1 MKKAVDRKPYVA
13 GIFYPSDRAALVNE
27 IESLF
32 RSKLGP
38 GEIPSISVEGP
49 RNILGLISPH
59 AGYTYSGAI
68 AAHGYY
74 HLALDGLPETIIL
87 IGPNHTG
94 LGSAISVYPSG
105 KWYTPLGEV
114 YVNEELV
121 DMIVEASPLLD
132 ADTLAHKY
140 EHSIEVQIPFL
151 QYIYG
156 KVNKTFKIIPIVM
169 MYQSWA
175 GVEAL
180 GEALVKVLK
189 GLNKAEYL
197 LVASTDYSHYVPAY
211 VAKKKDSLTFPL
223 IEELNASR
231 LIETV
236 YSEDISMCGY
246 GPVATLLY
254 VASKLGACKGILL
267 KYANSGDVTGDY
279 TSVVG
284 YASFK
289 IIWQC

>member
-1 MKKAVDRKPYVA
+1 MRKVVDRKPYVA
-13 GIFYPSDRAALVNE
+13 GIFYPSDKVALINE

-32 RSKLGP
+32 KSRLGP
-38 GEIPSISVEGP
+38 GEVPPVSIEGP

-74 HLALDGLPETIIL
+74 HLALDGLPETVVL

-94 LGSAISVYPSG
+94 LGGAISVYPGG
-105 KWYTPLGEV
+105 KWHTPLGEV
-114 YVNEELV
+114 RVNEELAR
-121 DMIVEASPLLD
+121 MIVETSPLLE

-156 KVNKTFKIIPIVM
+156 KANKTFEIVPVVM

-175 GVEAL
+175 GVETL
-180 GEALVKVLK
+180 GEALVKVLRS
-189 GLNKAEYL
+189 LDKADYL
-197 LVASTDYSHYVPAY
+197 LIASTDYSHYVPAH
-211 VAKKKDSLTFPL
+211 VATKKDSLTFPL
-223 IEELNASR
+223 VEELNAKR

-236 YSEDISMCGY
+236 YAEDISMCGY
-246 GPVATLLY
+246 GPVAALLY

-289 IIWQC
+289 VIWRC